1 MAGDVAAIK
10 TSDFAAGGDH
20 FLVLFTSFGVILIL
34 GGLRQATIETEIF
47 RHAVVRGDL
56 LTSSS
61 LAMIQIVAVLCLVA
75 VTSSLERR
83 ANTNTQMV
91 RSVYRPHAA
100 GYQIR
105 CYLIHSALSGSPL
118 VVMIE
123 RSLRVGEH
131 YGVQNYRAL
140 FEKIPQLPTTSAQ
153 ALGNLFSMD

>member
-1 MAGDVAAIK
+1 MFWQVTWPRLKPSI
-10 TSDFAAGGDH
+10 FAAGGIT
-20 FLVLFTSFGVILIL
+20 FLFSFTSFGVILIL

-91 RSVYRPHAA
+91 RSVIAPMRRATKF
-100 GYQIR
+100 GVISFTV
-105 CYLIHSALSGSPL
+105 LFLGSPL

-131 YGVQNYRAL
+131 TPASRLYQPDLRHSPG
-140 FEKIPQLPTTSAQ
+140 
-153 ALGNLFSMD
+153 SMLARR